1 MERLAELRKLDKF
14 EKNILLT
21 LTGCMVSQNLR
32 DSNQRDSA
40 FRHNL
45 SIGMLVG
52 LFCEGLEEQIRTR
65 VYFYKNSRLVRSDGL
80 CLVVMVTY
88 PRLYTHPHTSTHTHA
103 HTHMCVCVCVCER
116 SLTTYTSLLSLGL

>member
-1 MERLAELRKLDKF
+1 MPRLERLAELRKLDKF
-14 EKNILLT
+14 EKNVLLT

-32 DSNQRDSA
+32 DSNQRDSV

-80 CLVVMVTY
+80 HLGVMAT
-88 PRLYTHPHTSTHTHA
+88 
-103 HTHMCVCVCVCER
+103 
-116 SLTTYTSLLSLGL
+116 